1 MKAAAFD
8 YRRADSLSQA
18 LIPEPGDKPVAGN
31 QSLGPMMN
39 LRLVRP
45 GRLIDIATVP
55 ELRAITETPDHV
67 RFGAATTH
75 AEIEDGET
83 PDPTDGWMR
92 AAAGNIAHRA
102 VRNRGTMG
110 GSLAHA
116 DPAADWVIV
125 LTGLE
130 ATVIAAGPDGERRIP
145 MAEFVTGPYTTD
157 LAENELLVAVDV
169 PRPGPSARWGYWKFM
184 RQVGEF
190 AKASATVLIDPENG
204 RHRCALGA
212 LGGAPIVLPDPL
224 AIIERRV
231 SAADIVPAALAG
243 RPLQSIAMHVAA
255 LERALARALG
265 EEAEEA

>member
-1 MKAAAFD
+1 M
-8 YRRADSLSQA
+8 S
-18 LIPEPGDKPVAGN
+18 EPGAKPVAGN

-39 LRLVRP
+39 LRLVRAR
-45 GRLIDIATVP
+45 RLIDVATVP
-55 ELRAITETPDHV
+55 ELRAIVENPDYV

-83 PDPTDGWMR
+83 PDPTNGWMR
-92 AAAGNIAHRA
+92 AAASNIAHRA

-125 LTGLE
+125 LTGLD

-145 MAEFVTGPYTTD
+145 MADFMTGPYTTALGD
-157 LAENELLVAVDV
+157 NELLVAVEV
-169 PRPGPSARWGYWKFM
+169 PRPGPAARWGYWKFM

-190 AKASATVLIDPENG
+190 AKASATVLIDPEDG
-204 RHRCALGA
+204 RHLCCALGA
-212 LGGAPIVLPDPL
+212 LGGPPVVLPDPL

-231 SAADIVPAALAG
+231 SAAEVVPCGACRAA
-243 RPLQSIAMHVAA
+243 IAVFRDAY
-255 LERALARALG
+255 RST
-265 EEAEEA
+265 

>member
-1 MKAAAFD
+1 MNAAAFD
-8 YRRADSLSQA
+8 FRRADNLAQA
-18 LIPEPGDKPVAGN
+18 LTADPGDKPVAGN

-39 LRLVRP
+39 LRLART
-45 GRLIDIATVP
+45 GRLIDIATVA
-55 ELRAITETPDHV
+55 ELREITETPDYV

-125 LTGLE
+125 LTALD
-130 ATVIAAGPDGERRIP
+130 ATVLAVGPDGERRIP
-145 MAEFVTGPYTTD
+145 MEEFITGPYTTD
-157 LAENELLVAVDV
+157 LADNELLVAVNV

-212 LGGAPIVLPDPL
+212 LGGAPVVLPDPL

-231 SAADIVPAALAG
+231 SAADIVPAALAD
-243 RPLQSIAMHVAA
+243 RPLQSSAMHVAA
-255 LERALARALG
+255 LDRALARALG
-265 EEAEEA
+265 EETRKA

>member
-8 YRRADSLSQA
+8 YRRADTLAQA
-18 LIPEPGDKPVAGN
+18 LMPDPGDKPVAGN

-45 GRLIDIATVP
+45 GRLIDVATVP
-55 ELRAITETPDHV
+55 ELREIVESPDYV

-75 AEIEDGET
+75 AEIEDGEA

-125 LTGLE
+125 LTGLG
-130 ATVIAAGPDGERRIP
+130 ATVIVAGTDGARRIP
-145 MAEFVTGPYTTD
+145 MEEFITGPYTTA
-157 LAENELLVAVDV
+157 LSEGELLVAIEV
-169 PRPGPSARWGYWKFM
+169 PCPGASARWGYWKFM

-190 AKASATVLIDPENG
+190 AKASATVLIDPEGG

-212 LGGAPIVLPDPL
+212 LGGAPVVLPDPL
-224 AIIERRV
+224 AIIERQV
-231 SAADIVPAALAG
+231 KAADVVSAALAG
-243 RPLQSIAMHVAA
+243 RPLQSYAMHVAA
-255 LERALARALG
+255 LESALARALG
-265 EEAEEA
+265 EETDAS

>member
-1 MKAAAFD
+1 MKAAAFE
-8 YRRADSLSQA
+8 YRRADTLA
-18 LIPEPGDKPVAGN
+18 ETLLPELNDKPVAGN

-39 LRLVRP
+39 LRLARP
-45 GRLIDIATVP
+45 RRLIDIATIP
-55 ELRAITETPDHV
+55 ELRKIVESPDHV

-83 PDPTDGWMR
+83 PDPTNGWMR

-130 ATVIAAGPDGERRIP
+130 ATVIVAGPVGERRIP
-145 MAEFVTGPYTTD
+145 MEDFINGPYTTD
-157 LAENELLVAVDV
+157 LGDSELLVAIEV
-169 PRPGPSARWGYWKFM
+169 PRPGSSARWGYKKFM

-190 AKASATVLIDPENG
+190 AKASATVLIDPEND

-212 LGGAPIVLPDPL
+212 LGGPPVILADPL
-224 AIIERRV
+224 AIIEGSV
-231 SAADIVPAALAG
+231 SAADIVSAALSG
-243 RPLQSIAMHVAA
+243 RQLQSFSMHVAA
-255 LERALARALG
+255 LESALASALG
-265 EEAEEA
+265 QQEDCA

>member
-8 YRRADSLSQA
+8 FDRADTLAQA
-18 LIPEPGDKPVAGN
+18 LMPESGDKPVAGN

-45 GRLIDIATVP
+45 RRLIDIATVP
-55 ELRAITETPDHV
+55 ELRAIVDNPDFV

-83 PDPTDGWMR
+83 PDPTNGWMR
-92 AAAGNIAHRA
+92 EAASNIAHRA

-125 LTGLE
+125 LTGLD
-130 ATVIAAGPDGERRIP
+130 ATVIANGPGGERRIP
-145 MAEFVTGPYTTD
+145 MADFITGPYTND
-157 LAENELLVAVDV
+157 LGDKELIVAVDV
-169 PRPGPSARWGYWKFM
+169 PRPGASARWGYWKFM

-190 AKASATVLIDPENG
+190 AKASATVLIDPATG

-212 LGGAPIVLPDPL
+212 LGGAPVILPDPL

-231 SAADIVPAALAG
+231 SAAEIVPQALAG
-243 RPLQSIAMHVAA
+243 RPLQSFAMHVAA

-265 EEAEEA
+265 EEEGGA